1 MYMYRQPYYFAF
13 LPEKRILIYYH
24 TSPTSPPK
32 PLQLQMQNEHE
43 ERSIDAIFAEKQSR
57 ESEIRVLEEA
67 VESER
72 RAKETVVSGMQPH
85 ELEQYR
91 RLKAENIRVEK
102 VSAESTRTTL
112 NCIRKH

>member
-1 MYMYRQPYYFAF
+1 
-13 LPEKRILIYYH
+13 
-24 TSPTSPPK
+24 
-32 PLQLQMQNEHE
+32 MQNEHE
-43 ERSIDAIFAEKQSR
+43 ERSIDGIFAEKQSR
-57 ESEIRVLEEA
+57 ESEIRSLEEA

-102 VSAESTRTTL
+102 VRGG
-112 NCIRKH
+112 RK

>member
-1 MYMYRQPYYFAF
+1 
-13 LPEKRILIYYH
+13 
-24 TSPTSPPK
+24 
-32 PLQLQMQNEHE
+32 MQNEHE

-57 ESEIRVLEEA
+57 ETEIRALEEA

-102 VSAESTRTTL
+102 VRGGEGGGWRGNNIASTIVLVYER
-112 NCIRKH
+112 RKHAYHSKLHQKALEVVH